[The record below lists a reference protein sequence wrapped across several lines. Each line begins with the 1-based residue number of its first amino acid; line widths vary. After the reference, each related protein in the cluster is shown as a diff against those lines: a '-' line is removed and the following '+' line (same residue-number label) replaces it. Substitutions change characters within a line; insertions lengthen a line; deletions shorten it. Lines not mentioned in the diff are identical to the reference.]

1 MEQETLDLGL
11 DFALPL
17 PRTEPFTAQMALRA
31 GVSRPRLR
39 SLVDAG
45 VLRRALRGV
54 YIDAAVPD
62 SLELRAACLR
72 LVVPEDAVVVDRHA
86 GWLLGAEMILA
97 PGEHVESR
105 PVSMFRPLG
114 RGRIRQPLSHGGE
127 RLLTDEDVIESAG
140 LRVTTPLRTACDLG
154 RVRWADEAIAG
165 VDAMLR
171 LGAFSKAELVESVER
186 FTGYRWVTT
195 LRAVAALADGRS
207 ESPGESVLR
216 LRCVENG
223 LRMTPQVR
231 VYDHERV
238 IARLDLANE
247 ELLVAAEY
255 DGVEWHSS
263 PSQQAHDRRRRDD
276 LAGRGW
282 DIEPLGKELVFG
294 RAREC
299 DRVLRQLWE
308 RGKRRRRALAS

>member
-1 MEQETLDLGL
+1 MG
-11 DFALPL
+11 
-17 PRTEPFTAQMALRA
+17 
-31 GVSRPRLR
+31 
-39 SLVDAG
+39 
-45 VLRRALRGV
+45 
-54 YIDAAVPD
+54 
-62 SLELRAACLR
+62 
-72 LVVPEDAVVVDRHA
+72 
-86 GWLLGAEMILA
+86 
-97 PGEHVESR
+97 
-105 PVSMFRPLG
+105 G
-114 RGRIRQPLSHGGE
+114 RGHRRCRRDAPAGG
-127 RLLTDEDVIESAG
+127 I
-140 LRVTTPLRTACDLG
+140 
-154 RVRWADEAIAG
+154 
-165 VDAMLR
+165 
-171 LGAFSKAELVESVER
+171 SKAELVESVER

-231 VYDHERV
+231 VYDRERV